1 MSQLTQFMGGG
12 SSGSSEPEIVAPL
25 LPHITLLALN
35 LRFTRDERDAI
46 RSAEITDPDVG
57 DLMYLMTKARYIDLD
72 NPVTIM
78 GLQMLEAK
86 TLLGPGR
93 ANIILSAT
101 VQPGEQS

>member
-1 MSQLTQFMGGG
+1 MEVIYDTPPILTL
-12 SSGSSEPEIVAPL
+12 P
-25 LPHITLLALN
+25 PHITLLALN
-35 LRFTRDERDAI
+35 LRFTREERDAI
-46 RSAEITDPDVG
+46 RAAEITDPDVS

-78 GLQMLEAK
+78 GLQMLETK

-93 ANIILSAT
+93 ANVILSAP